1 MKFRQRFP
9 PDEPPEAPLTSWALY
24 DGFWPITDGHDG
36 SNRAVTAGHRS
47 IACGLRDHYLAGID
61 LISHRHY

>member
-24 DGFWPITDGHDG
+24 DGFWPILLKKSDFQFD
-36 SNRAVTAGHRS
+36 
-47 IACGLRDHYLAGID
+47 
-61 LISHRHY
+61 

>member
-24 DGFWPITDGHDG
+24 DGFWPDAPAYERLLSTHRCQRL
-36 SNRAVTAGHRS
+36 RAVIVRPRLPPNNWTQF
-47 IACGLRDHYLAGID
+47 
-61 LISHRHY
+61 

>member
-24 DGFWPITDGHDG
+24 DGFWPI
-36 SNRAVTAGHRS
+36 A
-47 IACGLRDHYLAGID
+47 ACHEVQLSANGCLEPFARMPRPLPDTPNAESD
-61 LISHRHY
+61 NNQR